1 MKKTYIWK
9 KPDRD
14 LYELLDQGCYEEV
27 VDHSTVNQDD
37 LLVKWAEND
46 IPDLRLSLK
55 FGNAI
60 LQDFSRKIAGDE
72 MAYAIFKTGVLLGTV
87 ECLEY
92 IFRIKTRIDK
102 LPHKIGD
109 KKLVLFYKQIGRRK
123 PMIRKLKHYQTC
135 QICGDKGTSYNLKLS
150 RDASGIILCLGC
162 LRRFVRKLSDS
173 ENYRKE

>member
-92 IFRIKTRIDK
+92 ILYRNTQDAQEDHECKTYSESIQELINCITKSEIK
-102 LPHKIGD
+102 
-109 KKLVLFYKQIGRRK
+109 
-123 PMIRKLKHYQTC
+123 
-135 QICGDKGTSYNLKLS
+135 N
-150 RDASGIILCLGC
+150 
-162 LRRFVRKLSDS
+162 
-173 ENYRKE
+173 